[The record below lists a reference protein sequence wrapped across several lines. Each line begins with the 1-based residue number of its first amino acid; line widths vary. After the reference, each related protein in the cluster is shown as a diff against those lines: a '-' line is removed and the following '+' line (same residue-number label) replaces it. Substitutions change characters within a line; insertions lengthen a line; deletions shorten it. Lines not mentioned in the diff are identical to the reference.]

1 MRARGS
7 SSARPGTTLDT
18 MRVLTTPHR
27 TRIARRGA
35 TVDAPIADARQALG
49 LDLTPDV
56 LEELIAIGDREDHA
70 TADVRAR
77 LARGR
82 AALERELTRAL
93 AQ

>member
-1 MRARGS
+1 
-7 SSARPGTTLDT
+7 

-35 TVDAPIADARQALG
+35 TVDAPIVDARQALG

-56 LEELIAIGDREDHA
+56 LEELLIAIGDREDHA